1 MCQNRSAYQ
10 RERHRLVDTSALC
23 LLVRNERKLQNNGES
38 FFLRYGEVD
47 VVKVLVE
54 EALADLSVA

>member
-1 MCQNRSAYQ
+1 MLAGKKRTKSAEHW
-10 RERHRLVDTSALC
+10 RI
-23 LLVRNERKLQNNGES
+23 

-47 VVKVLVE
+47 VVKVLVD

>member
-1 MCQNRSAYQ
+1 M
-10 RERHRLVDTSALC
+10 DTSALC